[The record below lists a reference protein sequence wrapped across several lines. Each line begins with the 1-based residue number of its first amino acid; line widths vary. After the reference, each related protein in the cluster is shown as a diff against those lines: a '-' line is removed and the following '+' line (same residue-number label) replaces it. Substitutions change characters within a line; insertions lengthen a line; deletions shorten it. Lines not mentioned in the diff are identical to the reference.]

1 MKSQE
6 NKRGRK
12 EKKDL
17 KKIQNNYKVA
27 IRTYMLLI
35 ITLNIIR
42 LSPPT
47 KRYRLAEGI

>member
-27 IRTYMLLI
+27 IRTYMFI